1 MINPGPGL
9 RTLTVYTYAVLA
21 MLFWGLSF
29 VWFKQVIN
37 VYNPLTIITIR
48 LLISAALMALFLF
61 FAGKIEQVKKED
73 IRWFMLLAFTQP
85 FCYFI
90 GESFG
95 LQMVSSTVSSVI
107 ISTIPLF
114 TPIAAFLVLKENIS
128 REVLTGILFSFFGIV
143 LMIVNPDLSIAAA
156 PEGILL
162 LFIAV
167 FAAVAYSVVIKKLA
181 FKYQPATIIMMQN
194 LLGAVYFLPLFLIF
208 DLNDF
213 LDARPGRDVWIALA
227 KLAFFASTL
236 SYLFYI
242 ISIKE
247 IGVVKANIL
256 TNLIPIITAVFS
268 YFILD
273 ERFTPAKI
281 AGMAV
286 VMVGIILS
294 QYRSIYYNLLKQQN
308 KDFGTK
314 PTSE

>member
-1 MINPGPGL
+1 MINPGPGF

-29 VWFKQVIN
+29 VWFKQVVG

-48 LLISAALMALFLF
+48 LIISTALITLFLLIV
-61 FAGKIEQVKKED
+61 GKIERIRKGD
-73 IRWFMLLAFTQP
+73 LRWFMLLSFTQP

-95 LQMVSSTVSSVI
+95 LRLVSSTVSAVI

-114 TPIAAFLVLKENIS
+114 TPIAALVVLKEHIS
-128 REVLTGILFSFFGIV
+128 KEVVIGILFSFFGII
-143 LMIVNPDLSIAAA
+143 LMIVNPDLTIAAA
-156 PEGILL
+156 PSGILL
-162 LFIAV
+162 LFMAV
-167 FAAVAYSVVIKKLA
+167 FAAVAYSVVIKKIA

-194 LLGAVYFLPLFLIF
+194 LIGAIYFLPLFLVF

-213 LDARPGRDVWIALA
+213 LNARPDRDVWIAMA

-256 TNLIPIITAVFS
+256 TNLIPIFTAVFS
-268 YFILD
+268 FYVLA
-273 ERFTPAKI
+273 EQFTPVKI
-281 AGMAV
+281 TGMAV
-286 VMVGIILS
+286 VMVGIVLS
-294 QYRSIYYNLLKQQN
+294 QYRSIRLSLLKYRS
-308 KDFGTK
+308 KDLNT
-314 PTSE
+314 

>member
-1 MINPGPGL
+1 MIHPGPDF

-29 VWFKQVIN
+29 VWFKQVIG
-37 VYNPLTIITIR
+37 VYDPLTIITIR
-48 LLISAALMALFLF
+48 LVISTALLTLFLF
-61 FAGKIEQVKKED
+61 ITRRIERIRKGD
-73 IRWFMLLAFTQP
+73 LRWFILLSFTQP

-95 LQMVSSTVSSVI
+95 LRLVSSTISAVI

-114 TPIAAFLVLKENIS
+114 TPIAAIILLKEQIS
-128 REVLTGILFSFFGIV
+128 KEVVIGILFSFIGIV

-156 PEGILL
+156 PSGILL
-162 LFIAV
+162 LFMAV

-181 FKYQPATIIMMQN
+181 YKYQPATIILMQN
-194 LLGAVYFLPLFLIF
+194 LIGVVYFLPLFLVF
-208 DLNDF
+208 ESGDF
-213 LDARPGRDVWIALA
+213 LNASPGWDVWIALA

-256 TNLIPIITAVFS
+256 TNLIPIFTAVFS
-268 YFILD
+268 FFVLD

-281 AGMAV
+281 AGMTI
-286 VMVGIILS
+286 VMAGIILS
-294 QYRSIYYNLLKQQN
+294 QYRSIYQNLIKQN
-308 KDFGTK
+308 SKEDT
-314 PTSE
+314 TNT